1 MKPKIN
7 KDQIAKN
14 MININQG
21 VLGLVQRSSI
31 TLERALITILE
42 KSIANFTQHHPKF
55 YHQTSQL
62 KFC

>member
-1 MKPKIN
+1 
-7 KDQIAKN
+7 

-21 VLGLVQRSSI
+21 VLELVQRSSI
-31 TLERALITILE
+31 TLERALITVLE

-62 KFC
+62 KLRYFF